1 MPAAPL
7 TNPAQ
12 HVHAEELE
20 GELKAEPAPRSELAP
35 PLVAPLPGSWLRP
48 PRELA
53 PARGSWLP
61 PGELRAP
68 LEGSHTGVDGSWEEK
83 PGELGELQAKK

>member
-68 LEGSHTGVDGSWEEK
+68 LDRST
-83 PGELGELQAKK
+83 